1 MKVIKQ
7 SKIFKLILNKNV
19 GKQMRIFFKMEKKF
33 LKNISFFLIIFSKKN
48 DSMKFL
54 IRIKYVLE
62 NRKFIKTFFKNIDLL
77 FL

>member
-33 LKNISFFLIIFSKKN
+33 LKNISFFLKISK
-48 DSMKFL
+48 
-54 IRIKYVLE
+54 I
-62 NRKFIKTFFKNIDLL
+62 
-77 FL
+77 

>member
-33 LKNISFFLIIFSKKN
+33 LKNISFFLKISKNYFQIFLYL
-48 DSMKFL
+48 KFFD
-54 IRIKYVLE
+54 
-62 NRKFIKTFFKNIDLL
+62 FIFI
-77 FL
+77 